1 MKNRFILILPILIPA
16 LLITACNNNEEAPAE
31 NYIDQFFNNLAEH
44 CGNAYEGHLVV
55 DRPGDDM
62 LEGDELLIAHF
73 RECSDDEI
81 RIPFHIEIAEGEW
94 DRSRTWIITHHT
106 DSLEIR
112 HDHRHE
118 DGTEEENTMYGGFT
132 HIAPDGNR
140 HEFLYPPR
148 TEEVGV
154 PMGWRLEIEPGQR
167 YTYGTMRDSEFT
179 WRVDFDLSET
189 TEAPPAPWGFDR

>member
-1 MKNRFILILPILIPA
+1 MFLRYTRFGLAIVMISVIYGCEEEEKTPA
-16 LLITACNNNEEAPAE
+16 
-31 NYIDQFFNNLAEH
+31 DQFFNNLSQH
-44 CGNAYEGHLVV
+44 CGNAYAGGLVV

-62 LEGDELLIAHF
+62 LEGDELLVAHF

-81 RIPFHIEIAEGEW
+81 RIPFHIETGTDEW
-94 DRSRTWIITHHT
+94 DRSRTWIITHHG

-118 DGTEEENTMYGGFT
+118 DGTEEENTMYGGYT
-132 HIAPDGNR
+132 HISPDGNR

-148 TEEVGV
+148 TEEEGV
-154 PMGWRLEIEPGQR
+154 PLGWRLEILPGDR
-167 YTYGTMRDSEFT
+167 YTYGTMSDSEFT

-189 TEAPPAPWGFDR
+189 IEEPPAPWGHE